1 MELEFY
7 LQRTICINLGRTTC
21 EFAPRL
27 FLARVKLNIKQLSL
41 SIFLY
46 QPIPMEINC
55 TLRIRKIC
63 TSPVDYAQVP
73 IRINISSFHMT
84 YIIIINI
91 EEEKRRRRK
100 RRKKEEEEER
110 MKEEEGKKKYI
121 YIIIYNELATNS

>member
-1 MELEFY
+1 MELVFY

-21 EFAPRL
+21 EFAPRP
-27 FLARVKLNIKQLSL
+27 FLARVKSNIKQLSL

-73 IRINISSFHMT
+73 KQINISSFRMT
-84 YIIIINI
+84 HIFPMLYGPYNMAHILYAYIQ
-91 EEEKRRRRK
+91 
-100 RRKKEEEEER
+100 
-110 MKEEEGKKKYI
+110 
-121 YIIIYNELATNS
+121 

>member
-27 FLARVKLNIKQLSL
+27 FLARVKSNIKQLSL

-91 EEEKRRRRK
+91 TREFTEIFI
-100 RRKKEEEEER
+100 KKGAETLTLII
-110 MKEEEGKKKYI
+110 KLIKHCFI
-121 YIIIYNELATNS
+121 YI